1 MAAIMSDM
9 PLALS
14 ASGLSP
20 FEAFIF
26 ASIFFRVSGSAP
38 ILFAISIALDESICV
53 PISFIFFFMGSGI
66 LSAVLPVLSP
76 ALFLA
81 AAAIIIA
88 IIPFGALREVSISRA
103 FASSSGLTPAVRQI
117 SSSVA
122 KAGLAISFSTKARA
136 GFR

>member
-1 MAAIMSDM
+1 MA
-9 PLALS
+9 
-14 ASGLSP
+14 
-20 FEAFIF
+20 
-26 ASIFFRVSGSAP
+26 
-38 ILFAISIALDESICV
+38 
-53 PISFIFFFMGSGI
+53 SGI
-66 LSAVLPVLSP
+66 LCVAFPVLSS

-88 IIPFGALREVSISRA
+88 IIPFGALREASISRA

-122 KAGLAISFSTKARA
+122 SAGLLISFSTKARA

>member
-26 ASIFFRVSGSAP
+26 ASIFFMA
-38 ILFAISIALDESICV
+38 
-53 PISFIFFFMGSGI
+53 SGI